1 MSGILWLLVFGAL
14 FYFMMRFGCGAHMV
28 HGGHGGHGS
37 GGGTAHGGHAEHEAQ
52 SAAVADLK
60 DPVCGMDVA
69 PASGYSR
76 HYEGREYRFCSRKCL
91 DSFDAEPAR
100 YAS

>member
-1 MSGILWLLVFGAL
+1 MEGILWLLLVGAL

-28 HGGHGGHGS
+28 HGGHDGAGER
-37 GGGTAHGGHAEHEAQ
+37 A
-52 SAAVADLK
+52 SAGMK

-69 PASGYSR
+69 PRTGYAR

-91 DSFDAEPAR
+91 DTFDAEAAR
-100 YAS
+100 YTGLERSKT